1 MATVRL
7 KDVAAA
13 AGVSVATASRALTGR
28 GRLSAA
34 TVEKVARVA
43 ERLGYQVNERGR
55 ALREGS
61 IRTVGVVVPVI
72 SNPFFSQIVQSLE
85 AALEAKGFEML
96 VADSYGEVDREA
108 RRLQMLVARDV
119 EGLVVIPADADRSAS
134 ALRRVA
140 AETPLVQL
148 DRQVN
153 GLRSDFVGVDNDRGL
168 GLLVDHLASCGAR
181 SVVLVASDATTS
193 VGRERR
199 AAFDTAMARVGLSA
213 RKPILDRFTLEF
225 GTRAGRL
232 LAGRRS
238 LPDAVVAGDDLIA
251 IGVIRALTAQ
261 GVRVPADVMVTGFDG
276 TLLSEV
282 SDPTLT
288 TVRQPYASLTRDAV
302 ELLLSRA
309 SDGSRPVEHRRLPPE
324 LVVAHSTQLR
334 GVAAG

>member
-28 GRLSAA
+28 GRLSAE
-34 TVEKVARVA
+34 TVAKVTRVA
-43 ERLGYQVNERGR
+43 KRLGYQVNERGR

-85 AALEAKGFEML
+85 AALEAQGFEML

-108 RRLQMLVARDV
+108 RRLRMLVARDV
-119 EGLVVIPADADRSAS
+119 EGLIVIPADADRSAA
-134 ALRRVA
+134 ALQRVA
-140 AETPLVQL
+140 TDTPLVQL

-153 GLRSDFVGVDNDRGL
+153 GLTSDFVGVDNQL
-168 GLLVDHLASCGAR
+168 GMDLLIDHLARSGAR
-181 SVVLVASDATTS
+181 SAVLVGADATTS
-193 VGRERR
+193 VGRERQ
-199 AAFDTAMARVGLSA
+199 AAFDTAMARVGIVA
-213 RKPILDRFTLEF
+213 RKAILDRFTLEF
-225 GTRAGRL
+225 GARAGKL
-232 LAGRRS
+232 LATRRS

-251 IGVIRALTAQ
+251 IGVIRALTARDI
-261 GVRVPADVMVTGFDG
+261 RVPLDVMVTGFDG

-288 TVRQPYASLTRDAV
+288 TVRQPYAALTHDAV
-302 ELLLSRA
+302 ELLLARA
-309 SDGSRPVEHRRLPPE
+309 ANSSRPVQHRRLPPE
-324 LVVAHSTQLR
+324 LVIAHSTQ
-334 GVAAG
+334 VPDAAAG